1 MEEDLLMS
9 WEENCC
15 EVIKWLRED
24 QFSYGEWG
32 KHELIQNEV
41 RTLEDSRI
49 KPNVFSSVYA
59 LNALKVMGYDAKQE
73 EQVFQK
79 WLKSLRN
86 ENGFFLGRAAK
97 QAPYGQRYS
106 YDTFINLR
114 HTMKGLDYLFH
125 ENLYSFED
133 ITTFYEL
140 LTYQNKDGS
149 FPQIIK
155 GHSDIWATAYFVNLM
170 NTVLSK
176 ECLKQF
182 KTRDKTLKRI
192 QTEFLRCRDKALTWL
207 IDWINSD
214 MSTDDNREKD
224 HIVLALMVQIGPA
237 VLDVREKDAE
247 EILHRIFNMRVKEK
261 YTKLF
266 VLSMGFHAL
275 NALEQKYLISE
286 IQMLPLFQ
294 EVSQIDLV
302 EVGSFGYLNFFGIDM
317 GRLQYYNELNNMH
330 EMGYPLQ
337 NIRRDQYLNWCI
349 EKYHQLSK
357 VQRTDR
363 KQHPVY
369 KSDIWLFVHDLIIRY
384 KKIVENER
392 GWENLWENNKKVPV
406 KEKQIQNHFWSSIT
420 MYLESQKIKYERETE
435 TGRGPVDFSFEN
447 GVSTKVFVEFKLASN
462 QAMRRNFIEQIKSYM
477 KNGACDSLYLVVV
490 GFLKEDMSVLERV
503 QESIEKSLKNNPEF
517 FIECVYIDASI
528 KISAS
533 KLQAV
538 NDI

>member
-1 MEEDLLMS
+1 MN
-9 WEENCC
+9 WKENCN
-15 EVIKWLRED
+15 EVIEWLRED

-32 KHELIQNEV
+32 KHELVQNEV
-41 RTLEDSRI
+41 RTFEDSKI

-59 LNALKVMGYDAKQE
+59 LNVLKVIGYDAKQE
-73 EQVFQK
+73 ENAFRE
-79 WLKSLRN
+79 WLQSLRD
-86 ENGFFLGRAAK
+86 EKGFFLGRAAK
-97 QAPYGQRYS
+97 QTPYGHRYS
-106 YDTFINLR
+106 YDSFINLR
-114 HTMKGLDYLFH
+114 HTMKGLDYLLH
-125 ENLYSFED
+125 EKLYSFED
-133 ITTFYEL
+133 IEIFHEL

-155 GHSDIWATAYFVNLM
+155 GNPDIWATAYFVNLM

-182 KTRDKTLKRI
+182 VPRNKTLDSI
-192 QTEFLRCRDKALTWL
+192 QTEFMRRRDRALTWL
-207 IDWINSD
+207 IDWINSNT
-214 MSTDDNREKD
+214 SIDDNREKN
-224 HIVLALMVQIGPA
+224 HTILALMVQIGPA
-237 VLDVREKDAE
+237 VLGIREKDAE
-247 EILHRIFNMRVKEK
+247 EILHRVFNMEIEEK

-266 VLSMGFHAL
+266 VLSMGFPVL

-286 IQMLPLFQ
+286 IQMLPSFQ

-302 EVGSFGYLNFFGIDM
+302 EVGSFGYLNYFGMDM
-317 GRLQYYNELNNMH
+317 GKLQYYNELNNMH
-330 EMGYPLQ
+330 EMGYPLR
-337 NIRRDQYLNWCI
+337 NVGRSHYLNWCI

-357 VQRTDR
+357 GQNIDR
-363 KQHPVY
+363 KQHPAD
-369 KSDIWLFVHDLIIRY
+369 KSDIWFFVYDLIMRY

-392 GWENLWENNKKVPV
+392 GWENLWENNKKIPV

-462 QAMRRNFIEQIKSYM
+462 SAIRRNFIEQIKSYM
-477 KNGACDSLYLVVV
+477 KNGACDSSYLVVV
-490 GFLKEDMSVLERV
+490 GFSKEDSSVLEGV
-503 QESIEKSLKNNPEF
+503 NESIERSLKINPEF
-517 FIECVYIDASI
+517 FIQCVYIDASI